1 MRRRTPGV
9 SRWLGLASCEG
20 SNLEYARCA
29 LILLLTRVSSCL
41 RGAPQ
46 LPLLWRGRRGGGTE
60 GRPCARG
67 AAVLLAGRP
76 RASRALAAAARAR
89 AHSMVR
95 RTAAQVAHRLTV
107 HLSNR
112 YVRAQVATRG
122 DGRVVAA
129 ATSIERPLREAWD
142 NTADRHAARRIGAC
156 GALAAATA
164 RGRRRSSA
172 LWLGLVQ
179 VQPAGALAPPVA
191 ACCLSVWPSPRGA
204 QRSDAW
210 RTRPPPVL
218 HASRRPALGRPQ
230 VLCLASGCA
239 RPLAPAGRSRL
250 STARARRSD
259 RWRATCAV
267 AYRLRSPRCSTACAK
282 RASVCTRRQSAGR
295 RRRCHL
301 RRGAS
306 LGERGVRTERPG
318 TGEEFLSA
326 WREGRD
332 VP

>member
-1 MRRRTPGV
+1 MPGV
-9 SRWLGLASCEG
+9 SRGLGLASCEG

-29 LILLLTRVSSCL
+29 LILLLTRVFSCL
-41 RGAPQ
+41 RGAPR

-76 RASRALAAAARAR
+76 RASRALAAAARAC

-179 VQPAGALAPPVA
+179 VQRAGALAPPVA
-191 ACCLSVWPSPRGA
+191 ACCLSVWPSPQGA
-204 QRSDAW
+204 QRSDA
-210 RTRPPPVL
+210 
-218 HASRRPALGRPQ
+218 
-230 VLCLASGCA
+230 
-239 RPLAPAGRSRL
+239 
-250 STARARRSD
+250 
-259 RWRATCAV
+259 
-267 AYRLRSPRCSTACAK
+267 
-282 RASVCTRRQSAGR
+282 
-295 RRRCHL
+295 
-301 RRGAS
+301 
-306 LGERGVRTERPG
+306 
-318 TGEEFLSA
+318 
-326 WREGRD
+326 
-332 VP
+332 